1 MELGLY
7 FTAIFIYSNVWC
19 RPTDII
25 VAGCQPVAPCAP
37 MRLNSRPC
45 VQCAHM
51 RLSVLPYLVMIMYQC
66 LLQLHCFLGCC
77 TQWVVLYDYLL
88 CVEAERLDSLWRPV
102 RYRIYQSAVLQELI
116 ICEVLFG
123 WVLTYCDDLCEYS
136 DLPVLQFYKSWSSV
150 KCYLAECWL
159 TDDLCEYSDLPVL
172 QFHKSWSSVKW
183 YSVHIDVEETTT
195 TTTG

>member
-1 MELGLY
+1 MLTSVLFLLLACYWLRFALCHLSLFLHNSKDMELGLY

-136 DLPVLQFYKSWSSV
+136 DLPVLQF
-150 KCYLAECWL
+150 
-159 TDDLCEYSDLPVL
+159 
-172 QFHKSWSSVKW
+172 HKSWSSVKW